1 VESLLDLLLSV
12 CITMVELLIFNYNV
26 FLNFI
31 SIWSEL
37 VGYLK
42 NGNQAFSGVLL
53 FKVTLKKIVQ
63 ILSRV

>member
-1 VESLLDLLLSV
+1 LDLLLSV

>member
-1 VESLLDLLLSV
+1 
-12 CITMVELLIFNYNV
+12 MVELLIFNYNV

-31 SIWSEL
+31 SIWNEL

>member
-1 VESLLDLLLSV
+1 MESLLDLLLSV